1 MTTGFIHANTCK
13 YLVGNYR
20 KLGPKIA
27 NCFGHPQ
34 NNFEL
39 TVKASSLLDLCL
51 QGLLETAVV
60 RVFHFLKLGF
70 VCVCVCVSASATPW
84 TADQPSLSMG
94 FLRQEHW
101 SGL

>member
-70 VCVCVCVSASATPW
+70 VCVCVCVCVCVRLCDPM
-84 TADQPSLSMG
+84 D
-94 FLRQEHW
+94 
-101 SGL
+101 SGPAFSVHGIS